1 MRLGWALS
9 ARASIRMGLCQPN
22 GYVYIYTCVK
32 GTSHSLWIWT
42 ADRRLDVPWRK
53 RRMEDVVGLQHVLQ
67 KNLSVTWSGLRVDWR
82 YLVSCAA
89 LVAMMVAVLTSLV
102 FQRSEHEYS
111 GEGLPVSWGFLV

>member
-1 MRLGWALS
+1 MCKRYISLSLDLDGRPEARRALAKKAD
-9 ARASIRMGLCQPN
+9 ARCGGIATRFAKKPA
-22 GYVYIYTCVK
+22 T
-32 GTSHSLWIWT
+32 
-42 ADRRLDVPWRK
+42 
-53 RRMEDVVGLQHVLQ
+53 
-67 KNLSVTWSGLRVDWR
+67 VTWSGLRVDWR